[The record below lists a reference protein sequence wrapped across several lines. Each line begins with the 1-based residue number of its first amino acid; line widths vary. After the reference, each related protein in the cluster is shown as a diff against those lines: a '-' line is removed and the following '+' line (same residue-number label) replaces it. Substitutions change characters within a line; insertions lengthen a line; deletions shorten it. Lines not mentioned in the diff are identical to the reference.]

1 MCDDDILCRI
11 LSRREVSLLLY
22 GQSEV
27 LNTGVFVFAY
37 RNGRGSR
44 YTFLLIGSTSLYN
57 SKKYNESMT
66 INLATCGQKAKFV
79 RLKLYTLNY

>member
-1 MCDDDILCRI
+1 MMTSFADP
-11 LSRREVSLLLY
+11 SRREVSLLLY

-37 RNGRGSR
+37 RNGPRSR
-44 YTFLLIGSTSLYN
+44 YTFLLIGSTSLCN
-57 SKKYNESMT
+57 SKKYNESMA